1 MPISTHRRLRATTK
15 PYRLPIRPHVA
26 PVAPVALLTA
36 PRGRYFMAHAACN
49 FRPDFRPDF
58 RPFWAV
64 LGLCFGAC
72 AGPISGRAQRCEQLY
87 TQGTNWENAVFFQEI
102 QVPARIRSRYHGQK
116 SGDAGSDNGAGFGA
130 STAHISP
137 HIHTFVYTCV
147 SWKIHGNGDRHE
159 PTSSHNRNCQQ
170 GSLRDWH

>member
-116 SGDAGSDNGAGFGA
+116 SGDAGSDTGAGFGGLDGA
-130 STAHISP
+130 YIPT
-137 HIHTFVYTCV
+137 HTYIRLYLCV
-147 SWKIHGNGDRHE
+147 LENPRQRRQ
-159 PTSSHNRNCQQ
+159 T
-170 GSLRDWH
+170 